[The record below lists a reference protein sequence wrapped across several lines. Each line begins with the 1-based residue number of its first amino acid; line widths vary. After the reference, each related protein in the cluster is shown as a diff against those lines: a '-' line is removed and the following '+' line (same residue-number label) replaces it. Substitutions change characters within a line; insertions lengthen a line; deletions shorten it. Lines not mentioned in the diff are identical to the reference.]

1 MAFVVYILLLCIFNT
16 MVVVVVGIS
25 SSVHAFLPRSLG
37 HQCICI
43 KFMRHWRLQ
52 NFYQQWR
59 QKVSFPVFR
68 SIAISVARSFSL
80 PLPPSSIYLFLLYLK
95 LKTTSNIRQNNA
107 GSVKTNQC
115 ARQILIEVGQIFKL
129 HDTNCASTALVLRIL
144 AMVICIFVGFK
155 WQWCWCYAI
164 MYADKRRM
172 FFGFKWL
179 LVSVLLNGVA
189 SLIVK
194 FTLKLINLK
203 CDLFRSFSSL
213 KIKHS

>member
-1 MAFVVYILLLCIFNT
+1 M
-16 MVVVVVGIS
+16 
-25 SSVHAFLPRSLG
+25 
-37 HQCICI
+37 
-43 KFMRHWRLQ
+43 
-52 NFYQQWR
+52 
-59 QKVSFPVFR
+59 
-68 SIAISVARSFSL
+68 
-80 PLPPSSIYLFLLYLK
+80 
-95 LKTTSNIRQNNA
+95 
-107 GSVKTNQC
+107 KTNQC

-213 KIKHS
+213 KIKHSWAKSQGSTFSAAKADFIYSTANPWTFYYLEFKLAIKVILRSTSHQTKCVENLRQSPFRRGKDLESN

>member
-68 SIAISVARSFSL
+68 SIAISVSRSFSL
-80 PLPPSSIYLFLLYLK
+80 PLSPLLYLS
-95 LKTTSNIRQNNA
+95 LFA
-107 GSVKTNQC
+107 VPEVK
-115 ARQILIEVGQIFKL
+115 
-129 HDTNCASTALVLRIL
+129 D
-144 AMVICIFVGFK
+144 
-155 WQWCWCYAI
+155 
-164 MYADKRRM
+164 DKQH
-172 FFGFKWL
+172 K
-179 LVSVLLNGVA
+179 A
-189 SLIVK
+189 K
-194 FTLKLINLK
+194 
-203 CDLFRSFSSL
+203 
-213 KIKHS
+213 

>member
-1 MAFVVYILLLCIFNT
+1 MYFQYNGSSSSRHFFQCTRISPSLPRPSVHMHKVYEALAIAKLLPTMATESFLSCFPFYRHLCLSLLLAP
-16 MVVVVVGIS
+16 S
-25 SSVHAFLPRSLG
+25 RSP
-37 HQCICI
+37 
-43 KFMRHWRLQ
+43 F
-52 NFYQQWR
+52 
-59 QKVSFPVFR
+59 
-68 SIAISVARSFSL
+68 
-80 PLPPSSIYLFLLYLK
+80 PPSSIYLFLLYLK